1 MNTALTLATN
11 LRALMAERGLSPEEL
26 AHSCAMNLTTVQAA
40 LLGDGGS
47 TLAHIDQLLG
57 CLDVSLDDLLVDHHP
72 GRQTDLLGGRAQLEQ
87 YWALPGDQRARLMPL
102 KRHTVGR
109 SQSARDSQRAGHP
122 FCSRRSADGDE
133 FLWHRLGALSGP
145 NKRSRAVGYEMF
157 DSIGP
162 WHRRLHCGNPIFI
175 WS

>member
-87 YWALPGDQRARLMPL
+87 YWALPADQRAQVDAFMRGTGHPI
-102 KRHTVGR
+102 GR
-109 SQSARDSQRAGHP
+109 SQSARGSQRAGQP
-122 FCSRRSADGDE
+122 VLSEAERRMVMN
-133 FLWHRLGALSGP
+133 F
-145 NKRSRAVGYEMF
+145 
-157 DSIGP
+157 
-162 WHRRLHCGNPIFI
+162 
-175 WS
+175 

>member
-26 AHSCAMNLTTVQAA
+26 AQSCAMNLTTVQAV

-57 CLDVSLDDLLVDHHP
+57 CLNVSLDDLLVDHHP

-87 YWALPGDQRARLMPL
+87 YWALPADQRAQVDAFMRGTDHP
-102 KRHTVGR
+102 VGR
-109 SQSARDSQRAGHP
+109 SQSARVNQRAGQP
-122 FCSRRSADGDE
+122 ILSEAERRMVMT
-133 FLWHRLGALSGP
+133 F
-145 NKRSRAVGYEMF
+145 
-157 DSIGP
+157 
-162 WHRRLHCGNPIFI
+162 
-175 WS
+175 

>member
-26 AHSCAMNLTTVQAA
+26 AQSCAMNLTTVQAV

-57 CLDVSLDDLLVDHHP
+57 CLNVSLDDLLVDHHP

-87 YWALPGDQRARLMPL
+87 YWALPADQRAQVDAFMRGTDHP
-102 KRHTVGR
+102 VGR
-109 SQSARDSQRAGHP
+109 SQSARVSQRAGQP
-122 FCSRRSADGDE
+122 ILSEAERRMVMN
-133 FLWHRLGALSGP
+133 F
-145 NKRSRAVGYEMF
+145 
-157 DSIGP
+157 
-162 WHRRLHCGNPIFI
+162 
-175 WS
+175 